1 MEILLSPFIDA
12 SKKKHL
18 FRAKQSAVK
27 KKIDSILQEYCMLFE
42 PDKIEEVQSI
52 CGKGNFPWMEPNTIQ
67 DGGSVTGRQ
76 PMSVVNIVCVVI
88 FLTISFQNK

>member
-1 MEILLSPFIDA
+1 
-12 SKKKHL
+12 
-18 FRAKQSAVK
+18 
-27 KKIDSILQEYCMLFE
+27 MLFE

-52 CGKGNFPWMEPNTIQ
+52 RGKGNFPWMEPNTIQ

-88 FLTISFQNK
+88 FLTISF